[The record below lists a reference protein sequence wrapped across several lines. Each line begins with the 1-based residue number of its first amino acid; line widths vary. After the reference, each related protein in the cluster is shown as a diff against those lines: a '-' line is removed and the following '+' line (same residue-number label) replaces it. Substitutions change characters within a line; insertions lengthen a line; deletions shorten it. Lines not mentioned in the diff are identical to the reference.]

1 MNKKTP
7 FSQSNDK
14 ISRLIALPLLKTEIK
29 EGLRGEAARREAASI
44 DTIINIQKMIN
55 TRPPRSG
62 DLARFKKGKEYFIE
76 YSKNVSDYL
85 KNTNLNK
92 ELKLLELK
100 NYKANNNTN
109 NNRATPP
116 VLQILNT
123 TVDNFIYESA
133 TPDSDLINK
142 KRIFNYKNNYW
153 ALRNSPSESRRE
165 LIFRTYNFIKTISL
179 SGGCEGASRAN
190 NSYNVYSFNK
200 NNNLLI
206 LDNIYYLLKS

>member
-1 MNKKTP
+1 MKKKSH
-7 FSQSNDK
+7 FSQRNDK

-29 EGLRGEAARREAASI
+29 EGGAPDYSI

-55 TRPPRSG
+55 TRPKI

-109 NNRATPP
+109 NNKRATPP

-142 KRIFNYKNNYW
+142 KKFFNYKNNNW
-153 ALRNSPSESRRE
+153 ALRSSPSEPRRE
-165 LIFRTYNFIKTISL
+165 IIFRTYNFMKTISL
-179 SGGCEGASRAN
+179 SGASRAN

>member
-1 MNKKTP
+1 MNKKSP

-14 ISRLIALPLLKTEIK
+14 ISRLIALPLLKTEFK
-29 EGLRGEAARREAASI
+29 EGGAPDYSI

-55 TRPPRSG
+55 TRPKI

-100 NYKANNNTN
+100 NYKANNNKKI
-109 NNRATPP
+109 P

-142 KRIFNYKNNYW
+142 KKIVIFFYC
-153 ALRNSPSESRRE
+153 P
-165 LIFRTYNFIKTISL
+165 FRYQD
-179 SGGCEGASRAN
+179 
-190 NSYNVYSFNK
+190 SF
-200 NNNLLI
+200 L
-206 LDNIYYLLKS
+206 